1 MKWLENVWKEF
12 KEFAIKGNAIDLAV
26 GVIIGAAFGSIIN
39 SLVKDVVM
47 PPISLLT
54 GGLDFS
60 NKFIILRAAKDGS
73 TAFNTSADAVK
84 AGAITWNYGNFISLV
99 VNFLIVAG
107 AVFLLVRGINKMR
120 GATEKEPT
128 SKECP
133 ACAMKIPV
141 KATRCPHCTT
151 ELTEANKAL

>member
-1 MKWLENVWKEF
+1 MKEIWNEF
-12 KEFAIKGNAIDLAV
+12 KEFAVKGNAVDLAV
-26 GVIIGAAFGSIIN
+26 GVIIGAAFGSVIT

-47 PPISLLT
+47 PPISVLT

-60 NKFIILRAAKDGS
+60 NKFVVLRAAKDGS

-84 AGAITWNYGNFISLV
+84 AGAITWNYGNFITLV
-99 VNFLIVAG
+99 INFLIVAV

-120 GATEKEPT
+120 GSTEKEHA

-133 ACAMKIPV
+133 ACAMTIPI
-141 KATRCPHCTT
+141 K
-151 ELTEANKAL
+151 

>member
-1 MKWLENVWKEF
+1 MKWLENVWNEF

-26 GVIIGAAFGSIIN
+26 GVIIGAAFGSIVN
-39 SLVKDVVM
+39 SLVKDVIM
-47 PPISLLT
+47 PPVSLLT

-84 AGAITWNYGNFISLV
+84 AGAITWNYGNFISLMI
-99 VNFLIVAG
+99 NFLIVAG

-120 GATEKEPT
+120 GSTEKEPT

-151 ELTEANKAL
+151 ELTETATG